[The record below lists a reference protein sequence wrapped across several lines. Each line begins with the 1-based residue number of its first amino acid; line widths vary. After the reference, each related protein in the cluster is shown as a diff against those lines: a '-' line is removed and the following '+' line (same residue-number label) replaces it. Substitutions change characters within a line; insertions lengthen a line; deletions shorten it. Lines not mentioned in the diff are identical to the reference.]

1 MSEKAGFGILIHIQ
15 SLQHFQITY
24 PSFHRWWW
32 YFGFH
37 SLNQNIRHIFSCGAE
52 INTKD
57 DEYKICK
64 EIRTHNLNILSSVYL
79 YFLHKCFLPYS
90 SFTYLL
96 ARLARSMLFFFQFC
110 CVLLC
115 AQENHT
121 QSSK

>member
-37 SLNQNIRHIFSCGAE
+37 SLKQNIRHTFSCGAE

-64 EIRTHNLNILSSVYL
+64 EIRNTIQTFCHLCIFIFCRNASYRIQVSL
-79 YFLHKCFLPYS
+79 
-90 SFTYLL
+90 TY
-96 ARLARSMLFFFQFC
+96 
-110 CVLLC
+110 
-115 AQENHT
+115 
-121 QSSK
+121 